1 MLPKLDVPIFEIKLV
16 STGKTIRFRPFLV
29 KEQKLLLMATQSE
42 DEKDMV
48 RVIRQIVKN
57 CVIDE
62 LNVDTLPAFDLEYLF
77 LNLRARSVNEVVEL
91 RYRCNNTIK
100 DENGEDKSCNNLEK
114 FEVNILDVSPVI
126 LPEHSKKIMFNEKL
140 GIIMKYPTFEM
151 LYDMV
156 DKSEEEIMF
165 EILPDCVDN
174 IFDEDSVY
182 YAKDTPREEL
192 IEFMDNL
199 QQKDIEKIQQF
210 FRTIPRLRKEVDFHC
225 RKCGYEEKINV
236 EGLQSFFV

>member
-77 LNLRARSVNEVVEL
+77 LNLRARSVNEIVEL

-100 DENGEDKSCNNLEK
+100 DESGEDKSCNNLEK
-114 FEVNILDVSPVI
+114 FEVNILDVAPMI

-140 GIIMKYPTFEM
+140 GIVMKYPTFEM

-192 IEFMDNL
+192 VEFMDNL

>member
-16 STGKTIRFRPFLV
+16 STGKNIRFRPFLV

-57 CVIDE
+57 CVIDD

-77 LNLRARSVNEVVEL
+77 LNLRARSVNEIVEL
-91 RYRCNNTIK
+91 RYRCNNMVK
-100 DENGEDKSCNNLEK
+100 DETGEEKSCNNLEK
-114 FEVNILDVSPVI
+114 IDVNILEVAPFVM
-126 LPEHSKKIMFNEKL
+126 PEHSKKIMFNEKL
-140 GIIMKYPTFEM
+140 GINMKYPTFEM

-156 DKSEEEIMF
+156 DKTEEEIVF
-165 EILPDCVDN
+165 QILPECIDN
-174 IFDEDSVY
+174 IFDEESVY
-182 YAKDTPREEL
+182 HAKDSSREEL
-192 IEFMDNL
+192 VEFIDNL
-199 QQKDIEKIQQF
+199 QQKDMEKIQQF
-210 FRTIPRLRKEVDFHC
+210 FRTIPRLRKQVDFHC
-225 RKCGYEEKINV
+225 RKCNYEEKINV

>member
-1 MLPKLDVPIFEIKLV
+1 MLPKLDVPIFELKLV
-16 STGKTIRFRPFLV
+16 STGKNIRFRPFLV

-100 DENGEDKSCNNLEK
+100 DENGEDKTCNNLEK
-114 FEVNILDVSPVI
+114 FEVNILDVAPIV
-126 LPEHSKKIMFNEKL
+126 LPEHTKKIMFNDKL
-140 GIIMKYPTFEM
+140 GIVMKYPTFEM
-151 LYDMV
+151 LYELV
-156 DKSEEEIMF
+156 DKTEEEIMF
-165 EILPDCVDN
+165 EILPNCVDN

-182 YAKDTPREEL
+182 YAKDTPKEEL
-192 IEFMDNL
+192 LEFLDNL
-199 QQKDIEKIQQF
+199 QQKDMEKIQKF

>member
-1 MLPKLDVPIFEIKLV
+1 
-16 STGKTIRFRPFLV
+16 
-29 KEQKLLLMATQSE
+29 MATQSE

-100 DENGEDKSCNNLEK
+100 DENGEDKTCNNLEK
-114 FEVNILDVSPVI
+114 FEVNILDVAPVV
-126 LPEHSKKIMFNEKL
+126 LPEHTKKIMFNDKL
-140 GIIMKYPTFEM
+140 GIVMKYPTFEM
-151 LYDMV
+151 LYELV
-156 DKSEEEIMF
+156 DKTEEEIMF
-165 EILPDCVDN
+165 EILPNCVDN

-182 YAKDTPREEL
+182 YAKDTPKEEL
-192 IEFMDNL
+192 LEFLDNL
-199 QQKDIEKIQQF
+199 QQKDMEKIQKF

>member
-1 MLPKLDVPIFEIKLV
+1 MLPKLDVPIFELKLV
-16 STGKTIRFRPFLV
+16 STGKNIRFRPFLV

-100 DENGEDKSCNNLEK
+100 DENGEDKTCNNLEK
-114 FEVNILDVSPVI
+114 FEVNILDVAPVV
-126 LPEHSKKIMFNEKL
+126 LPEHTKKIMFNDKL
-140 GIIMKYPTFEM
+140 GIVMKYPTFEM
-151 LYDMV
+151 LYELV
-156 DKSEEEIMF
+156 DKTEEEIMF
-165 EILPDCVDN
+165 EILPNCVDN

-182 YAKDTPREEL
+182 YAKDTPKEEL
-192 IEFMDNL
+192 LEFLDNL
-199 QQKDIEKIQQF
+199 QQKDMEKIQKF

>member
-1 MLPKLDVPIFEIKLV
+1 MLPKLDVPIFELKLV

-100 DENGEDKSCNNLEK
+100 DENGEDKTCNNLEK
-114 FEVNILDVSPVI
+114 FDVNILEVTPVV
-126 LPEHSKKIMFNEKL
+126 LPEHSKKIMFNDKL
-140 GIIMKYPTFEM
+140 GIVMKYPTFEM

-192 IEFMDNL
+192 LEFLDGL
-199 QQKDIEKIQQF
+199 QQKDMEKIQKF

-225 RKCGYEEKINV
+225 RKCGYDEKINV

>member
-77 LNLRARSVNEVVEL
+77 LNLRARSVNEIVEL

-114 FEVNILDVSPVI
+114 FDVNILEVAPVI

-140 GIIMKYPTFEM
+140 GIVMKYPTFEM

-192 IEFMDNL
+192 VEFMDNL

>member
-77 LNLRARSVNEVVEL
+77 LNLRAS
-91 RYRCNNTIK
+91 
-100 DENGEDKSCNNLEK
+100 
-114 FEVNILDVSPVI
+114 
-126 LPEHSKKIMFNEKL
+126 
-140 GIIMKYPTFEM
+140 
-151 LYDMV
+151 
-156 DKSEEEIMF
+156 
-165 EILPDCVDN
+165 
-174 IFDEDSVY
+174 
-182 YAKDTPREEL
+182 
-192 IEFMDNL
+192 
-199 QQKDIEKIQQF
+199 
-210 FRTIPRLRKEVDFHC
+210 
-225 RKCGYEEKINV
+225 
-236 EGLQSFFV
+236 

>member
-1 MLPKLDVPIFEIKLV
+1 MLPKLDVPIFELKLV
-16 STGKTIRFRPFLV
+16 STGKNIRFRPFLV

-100 DENGEDKSCNNLEK
+100 DENGEDKTCNNLEK
-114 FEVNILDVSPVI
+114 FEVNILDVAPVV
-126 LPEHSKKIMFNEKL
+126 LPEHTKKIMFNDKL
-140 GIIMKYPTFEM
+140 GIVMKYPTFEM
-151 LYDMV
+151 LYELV
-156 DKSEEEIMF
+156 DKTEEEIMF
-165 EILPDCVDN
+165 EILPNCVDN

-182 YAKDTPREEL
+182 YAKDTPKEEL
-192 IEFMDNL
+192 LEFLDNL
-199 QQKDIEKIQQF
+199 QQKDMEKIQKF
-210 FRTIPRLRKEVDFHC
+210 FRTIPRLRKEVDFH
-225 RKCGYEEKINV
+225 
-236 EGLQSFFV
+236 